1 VSETNYNL
9 IQKRSYADCILATH
23 ASDIYGPP
31 DYLIR
36 YLIDRTNHLIVFK
49 YPLSVGDQNKPG
61 YKIYINGAMVEE
73 KKSSF
78 ILKPFILNYIKDIF
92 LTIYYSMFLT
102 RKYKLKINIFFGC
115 NNLLTIAGIFIS
127 KLIKVNK
134 VIFYSIDYSNKRFEN
149 KLLNRFYL
157 LIDKISVIKSNFIWS
172 NTNRTRGVRE
182 SQGAKKQNNILV
194 PNGVTLSDIPKEINL
209 DKKEIL
215 IKERII
221 NIEYHGYL
229 AESKG
234 IQNVIL
240 ALEKLNKDNFTL
252 SIIGYGPF
260 EVNLKDLV
268 KKSKYNDKI
277 HFLGKKTNKDIL
289 STLASY
295 DLCINLINLKED
307 YLRYCDPMKIKEA
320 LACKV
325 PVLISNVPEIAE
337 RIKKD
342 NWGLVIE
349 DSENIDEISIALG
362 KILNKPALLKTFKN
376 NLNKV
381 KEELDWNFIYDNALK
396 N

>member
-1 VSETNYNL
+1 
-9 IQKRSYADCILATH
+9 
-23 ASDIYGPP
+23 
-31 DYLIR
+31 
-36 YLIDRTNHLIVFK
+36 
-49 YPLSVGDQNKPG
+49 
-61 YKIYINGAMVEE
+61 
-73 KKSSF
+73 
-78 ILKPFILNYIKDIF
+78 
-92 LTIYYSMFLT
+92 
-102 RKYKLKINIFFGC
+102 
-115 NNLLTIAGIFIS
+115 
-127 KLIKVNK
+127 
-134 VIFYSIDYSNKRFEN
+134 
-149 KLLNRFYL
+149 
-157 LIDKISVIKSNFIWS
+157 
-172 NTNRTRGVRE
+172 
-182 SQGAKKQNNILV
+182 LV